1 MNNYTSKQLLNF
13 WDNNFHFL
21 IVEEREEVFYLTLN
35 RSNKKNALHP
45 QMQNEIAFCFDY
57 VSQNNNI
64 RLVIIQSTGDTF
76 SAGAD
81 LKALSNNIEAH
92 SSSIPEPDNKI
103 ILGNLFNNLYKP
115 KLAIVEGNVYAGGCI
130 IIAGCNYVISLKDI
144 TFTLPEVKRGI
155 FPLQVMESLSR
166 IIGIKKT
173 IDWCIRGYKIDAAK
187 ANKWGLVDEIC
198 AKENIQ
204 ISVNKWINDF
214 SGNSQKAIEFGLK
227 AYQEHFH
234 QNSRHE
240 KLEKLFRDMIDNNH
254 LSNDFN

>member
-1 MNNYTSKQLLNF
+1 M
-13 WDNNFHFL
+13 
-21 IVEEREEVFYLTLN
+21 
-35 RSNKKNALHP
+35 
-45 QMQNEIAFCFDY
+45 
-57 VSQNNNI
+57 
-64 RLVIIQSTGDTF
+64 
-76 SAGAD
+76 
-81 LKALSNNIEAH
+81 
-92 SSSIPEPDNKI
+92 
-103 ILGNLFNNLYKP
+103 
-115 KLAIVEGNVYAGGCI
+115 
-130 IIAGCNYVISLKDI
+130 ISLKDI

-227 AYQEHFH
+227 AY
-234 QNSRHE
+234 
-240 KLEKLFRDMIDNNH
+240 
-254 LSNDFN
+254 

>member
-57 VSQNNNI
+57 ISQNNNI

-155 FPLQVMESLSR
+155 FPLQVMESLSS

-173 IDWCIRGYKIDAAK
+173 IDWCIRGYKIDTNK
-187 ANKWGLVDEIC
+187 AFRWGLVDEIC
-198 AKENIQ
+198 KPDEVEN
-204 ISVNKWINDF
+204 SINNWVSSF
-214 SGNSQKAIEFGLK
+214 SENSQIAIEFGLK
-227 AYQEHFH
+227 IYHEHF
-234 QNSRHE
+234 QDDSKHE
-240 KLEKLFRDMIDNNH
+240 KLEKIFMEMVAQKRITY
-254 LSNDFN
+254 F

>member
-103 ILGNLFNNLYKP
+103 ILG
-115 KLAIVEGNVYAGGCI
+115 
-130 IIAGCNYVISLKDI
+130 KDDD
-144 TFTLPEVKRGI
+144 K
-155 FPLQVMESLSR
+155 
-166 IIGIKKT
+166 
-173 IDWCIRGYKIDAAK
+173 
-187 ANKWGLVDEIC
+187 
-198 AKENIQ
+198 
-204 ISVNKWINDF
+204 
-214 SGNSQKAIEFGLK
+214 
-227 AYQEHFH
+227 
-234 QNSRHE
+234 
-240 KLEKLFRDMIDNNH
+240 
-254 LSNDFN
+254 